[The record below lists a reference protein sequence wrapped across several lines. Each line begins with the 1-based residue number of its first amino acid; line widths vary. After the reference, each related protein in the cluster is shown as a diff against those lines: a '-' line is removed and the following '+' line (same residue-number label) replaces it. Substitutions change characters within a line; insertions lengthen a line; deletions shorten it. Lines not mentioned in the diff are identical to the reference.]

1 MEGTDHT
8 SNEPSAG
15 VQPFDTGG
23 GDRMET
29 HHQADLELSTVKDEG
44 ERHDRS
50 LTYSPNHSDNETIG
64 WVMGTRMEEEE
75 EEEDVEEEQEEEEE
89 ESHVHRRLYGLPD
102 EYQRISLVLSDGH
115 GLDDETDVDLL
126 ETSEAGH
133 TLRMSEGVR
142 DSVEAS
148 VKDDGKDA
156 PVNLRAQERESA
168 GKLSP
173 APVKPPLRKKSPAR
187 PRDNPPPV
195 DVGVYEPMWEA
206 NSQRDKLSVHDSSVK
221 TQNSSADRG
230 SVLADDDQQPSTS
243 HSEVTALTSRTR
255 TKSGSS
261 QNKAHEIELSS
272 PIAGFTDQSEGEVTT
287 MTNHRRESG
296 GVEEKE
302 EVGGHGESL
311 SQSLSNGAQSLK
323 PYTDFVDVQRL
334 LSDQSSW
341 DQKKEDSSDVLL
353 GSIFSRSPATVNTKQ
368 LKKLL
373 RLGTWHPGA
382 TLRNK
387 AWQWLCVYRMHKLES
402 FAFYKNSVHEVF
414 PGRCVCV
421 T

>member
-1 MEGTDHT
+1 
-8 SNEPSAG
+8 
-15 VQPFDTGG
+15 
-23 GDRMET
+23 MET
-29 HHQADLELSTVKDEG
+29 HHQADLELSTGEDKS

-50 LTYSPNHSDNETIG
+50 LTHSPNHTDDKTIG

-75 EEEDVEEEQEEEEE
+75 EEEDGEEEEEE
-89 ESHVHRRLYGLPD
+89 ESHVQRRLYGLSD
-102 EYQRISLVLSDGH
+102 EHQRISLVLSYGH

-126 ETSEAGH
+126 ETSDAAH
-133 TLRMSEGVR
+133 TLRKSEVVS
-142 DSVEAS
+142 DS

-156 PVNLRAQERESA
+156 SVNLRAQERGNA
-168 GKLSP
+168 GKLSSSLASDS
-173 APVKPPLRKKSPAR
+173 APVKPPPRKKSPAR

-195 DVGVYEPMWEA
+195 NVGAYEPMWEA
-206 NSQRDKLSVHDSSVK
+206 NSQRDKLSVHESSVK
-221 TQNSSADRG
+221 TQEPSAHRG

-243 HSEVTALTSRTR
+243 LSKVTASTSRTR

-261 QNKAHEIELSS
+261 QNEAHDIELSS
-272 PIAGFTDQSEGEVTT
+272 PMAVSTGQRDGEVTT

-296 GVEEKE
+296 GVEEEEE
-302 EVGGHGESL
+302 EVGEHSESL

-323 PYTDFVDVQRL
+323 PYTDFVDIQRL
-334 LSDQSSW
+334 LSDQNSW
-341 DQKKEDSSDVLL
+341 DQKKEDPSDVILR
-353 GSIFSRSPATVNTKQ
+353 SIFSGSPATANTKQ

-402 FAFYKNSVHEVF
+402 SAFYKNSVHEIF